1 MSLNCPQCGSTKI
14 KSNSAPYPQ
23 QESDKDTAVMILIG
37 AILGSIVPVLG
48 TILGAG
54 VGWLIGEAMS
64 IFASASY
71 LTARCEECSYSW
83 RTAPSSLN
91 NEDKNLRTKPD
102 SNYLSQLNN
111 PQGFCQN
118 D

>member
-1 MSLNCPQCGSTKI
+1 MPLNCPQCGSTKI
-14 KSNSAPYPQ
+14 KSNSTPYPK
-23 QESDKDTAVMILIG
+23 QESDKDTAVMMLIG

-48 TILGAG
+48 TIFGA
-54 VGWLIGEAMS
+54 VAGWLIGKAMS

-83 RTAPSSLN
+83 RTASSSFN

-102 SNYLSQLNN
+102 SNLTVEASN
-111 PQGFCQN
+111 
-118 D
+118 